1 MCFLPAQPA
10 QPALQVAFRRRRW
23 PVACG
28 LWPCTVGQSAT
39 QGPPGAMRRS
49 GRRRTHTRPRPRP
62 RPRRPERAPHACA
75 GCASYNTARASPS
88 EALLLPDPEQ
98 ISTLPASVVDPG
110 TRPRKASSTSTRA
123 VTRLARSSPRF
134 PTLRNCITATIVD
147 VSPLVLPTPPRSSL
161 TRARLVPNKFHTP
174 PPSRH
179 SVAVHAHTP
188 NLFAPA
194 TFSPAASSEPRCCL
208 QGVPCC
214 LSGRVPEVSLL
225 LPPIGPPPRSPR
237 RSRSGRRKARKSTLL
252 TQARIHRKPASSPI
266 PVRDSG

>member
-110 TRPRKASSTSTRA
+110 TRPPKASSTSTRA

-147 VSPLVLPTPPRSSL
+147 VSPLVLPTPPDP
-161 TRARLVPNKFHTP
+161 RLLALALCQTNSTP
-174 PPSRH
+174 PLHLDTLSLCT
-179 SVAVHAHTP
+179 HT
-188 NLFAPA
+188 LR
-194 TFSPAASSEPRCCL
+194 TFL
-208 QGVPCC
+208 H
-214 LSGRVPEVSLL
+214 
-225 LPPIGPPPRSPR
+225 PR
-237 RSRSGRRKARKSTLL
+237 RSRPPP
-252 TQARIHRKPASSPI
+252 PASLA
-266 PVRDSG
+266 VVCRVFRAACLAAFQR